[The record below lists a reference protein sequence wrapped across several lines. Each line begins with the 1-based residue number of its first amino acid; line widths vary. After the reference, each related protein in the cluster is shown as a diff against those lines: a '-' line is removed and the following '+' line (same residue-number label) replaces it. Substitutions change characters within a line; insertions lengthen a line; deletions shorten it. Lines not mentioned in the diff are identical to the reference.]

1 MESGGFRPQN
11 RLFKLPS
18 PPSSF
23 QLEVQTLLLEG
34 LMYCWE
40 DVYLSSWEGPDFSF
54 EEHTG
59 QRVWKNPVDNGS
71 PRRYENSTFE
81 RAIHYVFFKDP
92 GRGGGRKA
100 ASKARSS
107 WDRGRPLAPA
117 YQLPKTHIQL
127 ESHKS
132 CSKDYPW
139 GRAMLSGLGS
149 THAETAKHPSAKITS
164 LPLTCTMFKASSGRD
179 AFIPHKNRKSQAEQ
193 KYPEVKT
200 RLPPPLLQLW
210 SVAIWRH
217 DINDSPAHPEQ
228 SPSTSL
234 DLLQAARSTAI
245 LHQPMSQM
253 HLNIL
258 YLCDGHWWVQAST
271 SASWNTLYF
280 IAS

>member
-1 MESGGFRPQN
+1 MSLVAPHTLPEQQYQMEIYREHLTGSTGGSHSKSQVSILLMVLSFCIHKGHQQLCLALTQHLHQTHTPITKGTPRALAHHPSHQENPFPFPAQESLSAGTASCTGQTESGGFRPQN

-54 EEHTG
+54 EEDTG
-59 QRVWKNPVDNGS
+59 QCVWKNPVDNGS

-132 CSKDYPW
+132 CSKD
-139 GRAMLSGLGS
+139 
-149 THAETAKHPSAKITS
+149 HP
-164 LPLTCTMFKASSGRD
+164 
-179 AFIPHKNRKSQAEQ
+179 
-193 KYPEVKT
+193 
-200 RLPPPLLQLW
+200 
-210 SVAIWRH
+210 
-217 DINDSPAHPEQ
+217 
-228 SPSTSL
+228 
-234 DLLQAARSTAI
+234 
-245 LHQPMSQM
+245 
-253 HLNIL
+253 
-258 YLCDGHWWVQAST
+258 
-271 SASWNTLYF
+271 
-280 IAS
+280 

>member
-1 MESGGFRPQN
+1 MVLSFCIHKGHQQLCLALTQHLHQTHTHPSPNGHPGPWHITHHTRRTPSPSQLRSLCQRAQPAAQDRWESGGFRPQN

-54 EEHTG
+54 EERTG

-132 CSKDYPW
+132 CSKDYP
-139 GRAMLSGLGS
+139 
-149 THAETAKHPSAKITS
+149 
-164 LPLTCTMFKASSGRD
+164 
-179 AFIPHKNRKSQAEQ
+179 
-193 KYPEVKT
+193 
-200 RLPPPLLQLW
+200 
-210 SVAIWRH
+210 
-217 DINDSPAHPEQ
+217 
-228 SPSTSL
+228 
-234 DLLQAARSTAI
+234 
-245 LHQPMSQM
+245 
-253 HLNIL
+253 
-258 YLCDGHWWVQAST
+258 
-271 SASWNTLYF
+271 
-280 IAS
+280 

>member
-1 MESGGFRPQN
+1 MSLVAPHTLPEQQYQMDIYREHLTGSTGGSQGKSQVSILLMVLSFCIHKGHQQLCLALTQHLHQTHTHHQMDTQGLGTSPITPGEPLPLPSSGVSVSGHSQLHRTDGVWGFRPQN

-59 QRVWKNPVDNGS
+59 QGAWKNPVDNGS

-132 CSKDYPW
+132 CSKDYP
-139 GRAMLSGLGS
+139 
-149 THAETAKHPSAKITS
+149 
-164 LPLTCTMFKASSGRD
+164 
-179 AFIPHKNRKSQAEQ
+179 
-193 KYPEVKT
+193 
-200 RLPPPLLQLW
+200 
-210 SVAIWRH
+210 
-217 DINDSPAHPEQ
+217 
-228 SPSTSL
+228 
-234 DLLQAARSTAI
+234 
-245 LHQPMSQM
+245 
-253 HLNIL
+253 
-258 YLCDGHWWVQAST
+258 
-271 SASWNTLYF
+271 
-280 IAS
+280 